1 MRQEYILFSFFFFAA
16 RRVYHDC
23 KTFSTKKK
31 KKKKRKNAVP
41 FNWNLA
47 PIASTIKR
55 NRFARSVC
63 PFNLRPASGS
73 DLPDDDS
80 REQ

>member
-31 KKKKRKNAVP
+31 KKKEK
-41 FNWNLA
+41 
-47 PIASTIKR
+47 IKKC
-55 NRFARSVC
+55 C
-63 PFNLRPASGS
+63 PFQLKSRP
-73 DLPDDDS
+73 DRIDDQTES
-80 REQ
+80 FRAICLSF